1 MSHSDYDSRVDEL
14 LAENRI
20 FVRPEDGFLAAASDQ
35 LPISEWLGAY
45 TATQNKLQ
53 QEGFTDRAVSVLKRA
68 GYHAWINPV
77 GHVAVDPQGIAS
89 F

>member
-1 MSHSDYDSRVDEL
+1 MNQRIPERKVLSH
-14 LAENRI
+14 
-20 FVRPEDGFLAAASDQ
+20 
-35 LPISEWLGAY
+35 
-45 TATQNKLQ
+45 TNKCIV
-53 QEGFTDRAVSVLKRA
+53 DRAVSVVKRA

>member
-1 MSHSDYDSRVDEL
+1 V
-14 LAENRI
+14 
-20 FVRPEDGFLAAASDQ
+20 
-35 LPISEWLGAY
+35 
-45 TATQNKLQ
+45 QNKLQ
-53 QEGFTDRAVSVLKRA
+53 QEGFVDRAVSVLKHA

>member
-1 MSHSDYDSRVDEL
+1 VDEL
-14 LAENRI
+14 LAENRML
-20 FVRPEDGFLAAASDQ
+20 VRQEDGFLGAPPDP
-35 LPISEWLGAY
+35 LPFSEWQPVFLAM
-45 TATQNKLQ
+45 QNKLQ
-53 QEGFTDRAVSVLKRA
+53 QEGFVDRAVSVLKHA